1 MQPTPQNQHPQIAPQ
16 LRAPSL
22 ELATSRAQLL
32 NDRCSGIGGR
42 GGNPTEFRQSDRRK
56 LGKSFFSGALGGRGA
71 ALRPKAESDL
81 LGPLGF
87 GGFCACPG
95 HAAPGNGTAS
105 AVRIARAAEIALRL
119 DEPRMRGV
127 GGDLPATLPSEEAVE
142 GVEGGDATASTP
154 SIISAS
160 VRGAVG
166 DRLS

>member
-1 MQPTPQNQHPQIAPQ
+1 M
-16 LRAPSL
+16 